1 MEIPDSIHPLLTIA
15 SNILYQLSLILPNM
29 ASPQDSRTVSEM
41 GFSPLDPVDVPIGR
55 MTVKLY
61 PKITAAMPVHER
73 AHAFQVNKSALKDLP
88 TDF

>member
-1 MEIPDSIHPLLTIA
+1 MSST
-15 SNILYQLSLILPNM
+15 
-29 ASPQDSRTVSEM
+29 QDLCTVSEM
-41 GFSPLDPVDVPIGR
+41 GFSPLDPIDVPIER

-73 AHAFQVNKSALKDLP
+73 GHAFQVNKAALKDLS